1 MLEMLQ
7 LDKYK
12 IFGNLG
18 HSKSTHIPV
27 GYKKIW
33 VHLVYTVKHNNRLK
47 AQLIAEGHLT
57 KELLDNVY
65 LGVVSLN
72 GVWLVAFLAELNGL
86 KLWATNIGNA

>member
-27 GYKKIW
+27 GYKKI
-33 VHLVYTVKHNNRLK
+33 
-47 AQLIAEGHLT
+47 
-57 KELLDNVY
+57 
-65 LGVVSLN
+65 
-72 GVWLVAFLAELNGL
+72 
-86 KLWATNIGNA
+86 